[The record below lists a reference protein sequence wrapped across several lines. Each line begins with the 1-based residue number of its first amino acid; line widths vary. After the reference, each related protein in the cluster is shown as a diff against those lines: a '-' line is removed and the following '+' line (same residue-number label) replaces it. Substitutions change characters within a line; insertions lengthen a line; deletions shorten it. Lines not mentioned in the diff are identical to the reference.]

1 MPITRD
7 FWNPEVYEILF
18 RMPPPGKAAFDFDN
32 TLVRNDFG
40 EAVMELFLSQGVPSY
55 KKDVSP
61 FLRENTDKVLSAR
74 FQNPA
79 LFRSLVLSEYESI
92 QSKFGLEASYRW
104 SSWIFSGHSPE
115 ELKEISRKVWNE
127 HAFDS
132 GLHSVKIYEPMKELV
147 SHLLENQWE
156 VWIVT
161 SSPQEI
167 VQSVSPL
174 FGIPAERVLGM
185 QLSLENGLHSS
196 EILEPFTYGKGKV
209 ERLKVATGGFVDLA
223 FGDSVNDFVLLDS
236 ATQMGIFLDR
246 GKGVVPPSPTKVQS
260 VSNWNV
266 LQKVVV

>member
-1 MPITRD
+1 MVPITRD
-7 FWNPEVYEILF
+7 FWNPPIYEILS
-18 RMPPPGKAAFDFDN
+18 RTSPGKAAFDFDN

-40 EAVMELFLSQGVPSY
+40 EAVMELFLSQGVPAY
-55 KKDVSP
+55 KKDVSS
-61 FLRENTDKVLSAR
+61 FLRENVDKVLAAR
-74 FQNPA
+74 FQDPA

-92 QSKFGLEASYRW
+92 QSTFGLEASYRW

-115 ELKEISRKVWNE
+115 ELKEISRRVWNE

-132 GLHSVKIYEPMKELV
+132 GPHSVKIYEPMKELV
-147 SHLLENQWE
+147 DHLLENRWE

-161 SSPQEI
+161 ASPQEI

-174 FGIPAERVLGM
+174 FGIPTERVLGM

-196 EILEPFTYGKGKV
+196 KILEPFTYGKGKV

-223 FGDSVNDFVLLDS
+223 FGDSINDFALLGS
-236 ATQMGIFLDR
+236 AARAGIFLDR
-246 GKGVVPPSPTKVQS
+246 GKGVVPPSLTKVQS

-266 LQKVVV
+266 LKNVVV

>member
-1 MPITRD
+1 
-7 FWNPEVYEILF
+7 
-18 RMPPPGKAAFDFDN
+18 
-32 TLVRNDFG
+32 
-40 EAVMELFLSQGVPSY
+40 
-55 KKDVSP
+55 
-61 FLRENTDKVLSAR
+61 
-74 FQNPA
+74 
-79 LFRSLVLSEYESI
+79 
-92 QSKFGLEASYRW
+92 
-104 SSWIFSGHSPE
+104 
-115 ELKEISRKVWNE
+115 
-127 HAFDS
+127 
-132 GLHSVKIYEPMKELV
+132 MKELV